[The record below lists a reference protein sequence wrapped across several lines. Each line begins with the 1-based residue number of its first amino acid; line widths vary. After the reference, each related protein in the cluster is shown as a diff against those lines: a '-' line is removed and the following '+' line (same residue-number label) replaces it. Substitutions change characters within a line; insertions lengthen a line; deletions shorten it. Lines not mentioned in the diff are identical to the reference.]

1 MDGHESFIAAAAFE
15 PEPTAVAAARR
26 FVRETLN
33 SWQLSGRDD
42 LMVDDAVLLT
52 SELVTNAVVHAGTGV
67 ELTCRLNGAAV
78 EVSVLDR
85 HPARMIPD
93 PPSGGAEADRPN
105 GRGLLLPG
113 ALSSSW
119 GVTYAPTAK
128 VVWFRL
134 GLGSGPGG
142 APAATPA
149 DDETRTGGGPPEH
162 FGPGEFSSPAIERS
176 GADRLPGG
184 CHELLG
190 HAVELASAAVAAD
203 AVYALIPDEEGE
215 LKIRA
220 AAGRG
225 AA

>member
-1 MDGHESFIAAAAFE
+1 MDGHERRVTAATFE

-33 SWQLSGRDD
+33 SWQLSGHDE
-42 LMVDDAVLLT
+42 LVADAVLLT
-52 SELVTNAVVHAGTGV
+52 SELVTNALVHAGTSIQ
-67 ELTCRLNGAAV
+67 LTCRLDDAAV

-93 PPSGGAEADRPN
+93 PPSGSAEADRPG

-134 GLGSGPGG
+134 GLDALPDRAPVAAPAERLHARRSFLVRGHTKGRGQAPRRISRTARSCSGAGQCGGSG
-142 APAATPA
+142 
-149 DDETRTGGGPPEH
+149 
-162 FGPGEFSSPAIERS
+162 
-176 GADRLPGG
+176 
-184 CHELLG
+184 
-190 HAVELASAAVAAD
+190 
-203 AVYALIPDEEGE
+203 
-215 LKIRA
+215 
-220 AAGRG
+220 
-225 AA
+225 

>member
-1 MDGHESFIAAAAFE
+1 MDGHEARVAAAAFE

-33 SWQLSGRDD
+33 SWQLSGHDE
-42 LMVDDAVLLT
+42 LVADAVLLT
-52 SELVTNAVVHAGTGV
+52 SELVTNALVHAGTSIQ
-67 ELTCRLNGAAV
+67 LTCRLDDAAV

-93 PPSGGAEADRPN
+93 PPSGSAEADRPG

-134 GLGSGPGG
+134 RLGALPDR
-142 APAATPA
+142 APAAAPA
-149 DDETRTGGGPPEH
+149 V
-162 FGPGEFSSPAIERS
+162 GE
-176 GADRLPGG
+176 
-184 CHELLG
+184 
-190 HAVELASAAVAAD
+190 
-203 AVYALIPDEEGE
+203 ALT
-215 LKIRA
+215 
-220 AAGRG
+220 AAGRPNVLRARGIFLARGHAKGRGPAPRRISRAARSCGG
-225 AA
+225 AGQCGGGG